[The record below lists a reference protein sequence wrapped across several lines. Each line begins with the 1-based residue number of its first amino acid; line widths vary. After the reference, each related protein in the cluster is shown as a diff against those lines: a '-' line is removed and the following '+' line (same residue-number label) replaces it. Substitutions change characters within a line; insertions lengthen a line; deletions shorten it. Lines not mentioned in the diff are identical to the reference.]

1 MLPGMTCML
10 QLALDDMGEKT
21 MPSVVM
27 MVPMKMNDFL
37 IIFSFRVKM
46 LQKCYKNSIIQPKM
60 KNNAQNMVKK
70 RERICEM
77 VLFKL
82 KTSWKAS
89 IIGLL

>member
-1 MLPGMTCML
+1 ML

-46 LQKCYKNSIIQPKM
+46 LQKCYKNSINQREM

>member
-1 MLPGMTCML
+1 ML

>member
-46 LQKCYKNSIIQPKM
+46 LQKCYKNSINQREM